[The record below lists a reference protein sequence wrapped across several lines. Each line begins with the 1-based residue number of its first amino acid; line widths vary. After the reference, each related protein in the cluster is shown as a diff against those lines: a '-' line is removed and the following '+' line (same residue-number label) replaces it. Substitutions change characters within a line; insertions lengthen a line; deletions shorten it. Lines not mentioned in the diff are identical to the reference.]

1 MIENKENNEDRNVR
15 RGETEK
21 FELKRNIWIN
31 EVTVTLKQ
39 KRRHDNAVI

>member
-21 FELKRNIWIN
+21 FGLKRNIWIN

-39 KRRHDNAVI
+39 KRRDNDAMI